1 MAAALSRGKAV
12 LLAGGI
18 LGVIWLFGGRGAF
31 FGQLSPAALP
41 ASALVHAAP
50 QARFR
55 GLYLCESRLCQRN
68 DVVPRRRQPPK
79 RLAIHH
85 YMALFWLQCVF
96 PVSLA
101 TLAYIHW
108 SAK

>member
-41 ASALVHAAP
+41 ASALVHATP

-55 GLYLCESRLCQRN
+55 GLYLCESMLCQRN
-68 DVVPRRRQPPK
+68 DVVPWRRQPPK

-96 PVSLA
+96 HVPLT
-101 TLAYIHW
+101 TLAHIRL